1 MYPFRLKQKSKKLS
15 ILLLVPYII
24 LCITAGGFHAFDK
37 NAYHD
42 HDPANYYHSE
52 NISSDTN
59 KTSDNTHTLCYN
71 DHSEDNCIICKWL
84 KSTPKKIQLSLN
96 ASHFI
101 PDSSGLCI
109 IYQQTYYFFKDGKY
123 HSRSPPFTIS

>member
-1 MYPFRLKQKSKKLS
+1 MYPFKLKQRFKKLS
-15 ILLLVPYII
+15 ILVLVPYII

-42 HDPANYYHSE
+42 HNPANNYHSE

-59 KTSDNTHTLCYN
+59 KTSDNTPTLCYN

-84 KSTPKKIQLSLN
+84 KHTQKRIQLALN
-96 ASHFI
+96 AQSFI
-101 PDSSGLCI
+101 PDASGLCVNN
-109 IYQQTYYFFKDGKY
+109 QQAYCFLNNSRYL
-123 HSRSPPFTIS
+123 SRSPPFIIS